1 MRATETIYREML
13 TAYAKRRGGQLQE
26 DCDLSVRLWAAAAQ
40 IQALEAQAEWVLGQ
54 SFPQTAAGVYLDRHG
69 AMRGIVRQASSRA
82 TGQLTF
88 RLSNAQTGAVSVEI
102 GTVCMT
108 EGTVRFRTTE
118 PGTIPAG
125 EISVTVAAE
134 AVEAGSSGNVGAG
147 TVHVLT
153 ACPVAVTAVTNEEAF
168 TGGLSEETD
177 EELRQRILD
186 SFQRLPNGANA
197 AYYQQV
203 AMSHA
208 GVAAAQVVGRAR
220 GIGTVDVY
228 ITTEAG
234 VPSEELVEEVRAD
247 LQEKREIAVDVS
259 VCVPT
264 KKTVNVAVAVQS
276 ADNVEFQTVK
286 AEVESALTNFFSG
299 KLLGQ
304 PILLAELGNRIYQ
317 VNGVEN
323 YRFSAPT
330 ADVAGDSKVLP
341 VLGTL
346 TVTEMGA

>member
-13 TAYAKRRGGQLQE
+13 SAYAKRRGGQLQE

-69 AMRGIVRQASSRA
+69 AMRGIVRQAPSRA

-88 RLSNAQTGAVSVEI
+88 RLSNAQTGAVSVET

-134 AVEAGSSGNVGAG
+134 AVETGSSGNVGTG

-153 ACPVAVTAVTNEEAF
+153 ACPVAVTAVTNEKAF

-197 AYYQQV
+197 AVMGCSEIVETQRGQQ
-203 AMSHA
+203 ANQILLIHTTHA
-208 GVAAAQVVGRAR
+208 SSVTVTVPNTGSTVSLAARSAD
-220 GIGTVDVY
+220 GTV
-228 ITTEAG
+228 I
-234 VPSEELVEEVRAD
+234 
-247 LQEKREIAVDVS
+247 
-259 VCVPT
+259 
-264 KKTVNVAVAVQS
+264 
-276 ADNVEFQTVK
+276 
-286 AEVESALTNFFSG
+286 
-299 KLLGQ
+299 
-304 PILLAELGNRIYQ
+304 
-317 VNGVEN
+317 
-323 YRFSAPT
+323 
-330 ADVAGDSKVLP
+330 
-341 VLGTL
+341 
-346 TVTEMGA
+346 

>member
-13 TAYAKRRGGQLQE
+13 VAYAKRRGGQLQE

-69 AMRGIVRQASSRA
+69 AMRGIVRQVSSRA

-88 RLSNAQTGAVSVEI
+88 RLSNAQTGAVSVET

-134 AVEAGSSGNVGAG
+134 AVETGSNGNVGAG
-147 TVHVLT
+147 AVHVLT
-153 ACPVAVTAVTNEEAF
+153 ACPVAVTAVTNEKAF

-197 AYYQQV
+197 AWYELT
-203 AMSHA
+203 ACRHE
-208 GVAAAQVVGRAR
+208 GVAAAKAVGKAR
-220 GIGTVDVY
+220 GAGTVDVY
-228 ITTEAG
+228 VSAPDGI
-234 VPSEELVEEVRAD
+234 PSEKLLTEL
-247 LQEKREIAVDVS
+247 
-259 VCVPT
+259 
-264 KKTVNVAVAVQS
+264 
-276 ADNVEFQTVK
+276 QTVFRK
-286 AEVESALTNFFSG
+286 AGRS
-299 KLLGQ
+299 
-304 PILLAELGNRIYQ
+304 R
-317 VNGVEN
+317 
-323 YRFSAPT
+323 
-330 ADVAGDSKVLP
+330 
-341 VLGTL
+341 
-346 TVTEMGA
+346 

>member
-13 TAYAKRRGGQLQE
+13 SAYAKRRGGQLQE

-69 AMRGIVRQASSRA
+69 AMRGIVRQAPSRA

-88 RLSNAQTGAVSVEI
+88 RLANAQTGAVGVEA

-108 EGTVRFRTTE
+108 EGAIRFRTTE
-118 PGTIPAG
+118 DGTIPAG
-125 EISVTVAAE
+125 ETSVTVAAE

-153 ACPVAVTAVTNEEAF
+153 ACPVAVTAVTNEKAF

-197 AYYQQV
+197 AWYELT
-203 AMSHA
+203 ACRHE
-208 GVAAAQVVGRAR
+208 GVATAKAVGKAR
-220 GIGTVDVY
+220 GAGTVDVY
-228 ITTEAG
+228 VSAPDGI
-234 VPSEELVEEVRAD
+234 PSEKLLTELQTVF
-247 LQEKREIAVDVS
+247 QKSREIAV
-259 VCVPT
+259 
-264 KKTVNVAVAVQS
+264 NV
-276 ADNVEFQTVK
+276 
-286 AEVESALTNFFSG
+286 
-299 KLLGQ
+299 
-304 PILLAELGNRIYQ
+304 Q
-317 VNGVEN
+317 V
-323 YRFSAPT
+323 
-330 ADVAGDSKVLP
+330 
-341 VLGTL
+341 
-346 TVTEMGA
+346 